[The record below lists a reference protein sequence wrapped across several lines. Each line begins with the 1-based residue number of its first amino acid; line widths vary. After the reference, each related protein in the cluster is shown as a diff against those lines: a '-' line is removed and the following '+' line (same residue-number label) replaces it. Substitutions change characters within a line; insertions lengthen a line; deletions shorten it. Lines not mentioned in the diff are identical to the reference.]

1 MACLQGYMCALT
13 SQSLTTSELTAS
25 VRVQIPELD
34 SDSRW
39 MRALDGSEYMPGLV
53 GLNNMSA
60 NDYVNVI
67 VQACASARPAMHLH
81 HTRQHQ

>member
-1 MACLQGYMCALT
+1 M
-13 SQSLTTSELTAS
+13 
-25 VRVQIPELD
+25 QIPELD

-67 VQACASARPAMHLH
+67 VQACASARSAVPLH
-81 HTRQHQ
+81 